1 MFGLPKLA
9 MAALLLT
16 RRSTTA
22 TCRLLRPAISSSS
35 SSPIPPPVTNTTLP
49 PQHYDDKAG
58 FSSLPN
64 PTTTKYHHLPT
75 PTKLRFFPTA
85 FKPSPTIDPFLPSTR
100 FLSSSSSPQDGQ
112 GAEKAAPEM
121 KHQEIEGPTVERDL
135 SALAHETRQVLEN
148 LQRVLYDLSKYMAIL
163 ALAHLAS
170 GAWIAYHAAAA
181 PSSAS
186 PLTDASSIQGFA
198 AFAFPF
204 AAAFLLRRSVPP
216 MRFFQKMEEQGRLQ
230 ILTLAL
236 QISKCLNLLLLRLR
250 LVSVSCVV
258 GLSLGMMCAVWAKT
272 RTTTTT
278 TTAA

>member
-1 MFGLPKLA
+1 MFLLPKLA

-16 RRSTTA
+16 RRSTSA
-22 TCRLLRPAISSSS
+22 TSRLLRPAISSPSSS
-35 SSPIPPPVTNTTLP
+35 SSPIPPPNANTTLP
-49 PQHYDDKAG
+49 PQHYDDKALF
-58 FSSLPN
+58 FSFPN
-64 PTTTKYHHLPT
+64 PITPTKYRHLPT
-75 PTKLRFFPTA
+75 PTKLPFFPTS
-85 FKPSPTIDPFLPSTR
+85 FKPSPTIAPFLPSTR
-100 FLSSSSSPQDGQ
+100 FLSSSSSPHDGV
-112 GAEKAAPEM
+112 GAEKVAPEM

-135 SALAHETRQVLEN
+135 SALAQETRQVLEN
-148 LQRVLYDLSKYMAIL
+148 LQKVLYDLSKYMAIL

-181 PSSAS
+181 AS

-230 ILTLAL
+230 ILTLSL

-258 GLSLGMMCAVWAKT
+258 GLSLGMMYAVWAKT
-272 RTTTTT
+272 TTTT
-278 TTAA
+278 